1 VSSKRS
7 AVTNSVKL
15 QQVMSPEN
23 VIGMEN
29 RVAFNQVL
37 KLSNRKTWNLRAK
50 AALDKAGL
58 GEALEKALDETDDKL
73 RNVHRRAR
81 TYVVEL
87 LSDSDL
93 DIYQKHNDVREL
105 FTALDM
111 RYKGIAAIRAPQLH
125 TKLTTVRM
133 NHKESSRQF
142 CDRIRELVDELEECD
157 ERPSQ
162 SSILSTVTTGLLPEY
177 RMYTA
182 TWYGSPDNM
191 PKDLAD
197 ITERLMSIEQQI
209 EQTSSSRGVPAL
221 AAQHGGRSLR
231 NVQQEGGQGAAFHG
245 KCFNCGAVGHQARAC
260 PEKEKQKEKKFC
272 NICKKPGHSVEECW
286 IAKRGGQRRS
296 NVEDDDF
303 GPPVARPAFMVA
315 PKVIRPEEYKSQALP
330 AKTIKDLLEE
340 AVHRPP
346 KAEVTWNLDSGAYN
360 HISDECESMHD
371 YRVLET
377 PLKIVVGGNHTLY
390 AVGYGDVFLKFK
402 DSWEID
408 SRGRLS
414 GGQMPFIKVKNVLHV
429 PGFGYRLL
437 SLRQLAEQGA
447 DFEGEKAY
455 MVLRNCEEKWA
466 FRAGCKDSIYKA
478 QAREITSGE
487 KVAFFAHPHNNRV
500 NLWPAR
506 LGHLSLGNM
515 KRMVNEHM
523 VRGMDVSA
531 ERLNHLGST
540 SLCEGCV
547 MGRHPRMVFPDSETK
562 SKQCLELIHM
572 DLCGPMSVDSHGG
585 NRYIATF
592 LDDFSGLSSVVL
604 LKKKELLR

>member
-1 VSSKRS
+1 MSSKRS

-125 TKLTTVRM
+125 TKLKTVRM

-221 AAQHGGRSLR
+221 AAQHGGKSLR
-231 NVQQEGGQGAAFHG
+231 NVQREGGKGAAFNG

-286 IAKRGGQRRS
+286 IAKRGGM
-296 NVEDDDF
+296 
-303 GPPVARPAFMVA
+303 PA
-315 PKVIRPEEYKSQALP
+315 
-330 AKTIKDLLEE
+330 
-340 AVHRPP
+340 
-346 KAEVTWNLDSGAYN
+346 
-360 HISDECESMHD
+360 
-371 YRVLET
+371 
-377 PLKIVVGGNHTLY
+377 
-390 AVGYGDVFLKFK
+390 
-402 DSWEID
+402 
-408 SRGRLS
+408 
-414 GGQMPFIKVKNVLHV
+414 
-429 PGFGYRLL
+429 
-437 SLRQLAEQGA
+437 
-447 DFEGEKAY
+447 
-455 MVLRNCEEKWA
+455 WA
-466 FRAGCKDSIYKA
+466 
-478 QAREITSGE
+478 T
-487 KVAFFAHPHNNRV
+487 
-500 NLWPAR
+500 
-506 LGHLSLGNM
+506 
-515 KRMVNEHM
+515 
-523 VRGMDVSA
+523 
-531 ERLNHLGST
+531 
-540 SLCEGCV
+540 
-547 MGRHPRMVFPDSETK
+547 
-562 SKQCLELIHM
+562 
-572 DLCGPMSVDSHGG
+572 
-585 NRYIATF
+585 
-592 LDDFSGLSSVVL
+592 
-604 LKKKELLR
+604 